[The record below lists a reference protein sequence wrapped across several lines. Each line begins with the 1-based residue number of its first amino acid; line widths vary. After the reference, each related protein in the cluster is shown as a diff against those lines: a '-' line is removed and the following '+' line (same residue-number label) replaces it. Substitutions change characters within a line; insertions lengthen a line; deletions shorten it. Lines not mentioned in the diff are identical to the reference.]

1 MRGAMAVLG
10 LCCALACLSPRY
22 RSPGMSASTLN
33 RPGAPRSRWRWATG
47 IAIATA
53 LAAGLWT
60 IVFVRIGT
68 GVYCGESPAV
78 RWRLAIHAGE
88 CDAETGCHFVR
99 QDDTGAA
106 EYFGFKPI
114 PCGRE

>member
-1 MRGAMAVLG
+1 
-10 LCCALACLSPRY
+10 
-22 RSPGMSASTLN
+22 MSASTLN
-33 RPGAPRSRWRWATG
+33 RPGAPRTRLRWATG
-47 IAIATA
+47 VAIATA

-60 IVFVRIGT
+60 ILFVRIGT

-99 QDDTGAA
+99 QDGTGAA